1 MVFTAYCVQNY
12 EANNLRKSG
21 KDDILYLYL
30 FISVEYVSI
39 FVHTLQN
46 IFPCDKLSDQGYT
59 SLTKSNEIESFKI
72 KIIAILCSIYI

>member
-1 MVFTAYCVQNY
+1 
-12 EANNLRKSG
+12 
-21 KDDILYLYL
+21 L

-59 SLTKSNEIESFKI
+59 SLTKSNEIESVKI
-72 KIIAILCSIYI
+72 EIIAILCSIYI